1 MEFGLNIVALEF
13 PSTDVAEV
21 FVVTLCFAFFGLAFF
36 TEVTAARFFTVEGV
50 EGEDFCEFKEV
61 SQTAGTFQ
69 VLVEGT
75 FGANNVDVFVEFF
88 AECGDFLESLFEAS
102 LVTGHTNVFP
112 HDVTELTMDIV
123 NSAVTLDGKELGNLF
138 CGLLLAVFE
147 SRIRFGNLFQL
158 GASK

>member
-1 MEFGLNIVALEF
+1 MEFGLFAIALEF

-61 SQTAGTFQ
+61 SQTASTFQ

-75 FGANNVDVFVEFF
+75 FEAI
-88 AECGDFLESLFEAS
+88 SLLRFCTAVRYS
-102 LVTGHTNVFP
+102 LCLLSRFSSQGLNP
-112 HDVTELTMDIV
+112 QAL
-123 NSAVTLDGKELGNLF
+123 NLSSPIS
-138 CGLLLAVFE
+138 LRV
-147 SRIRFGNLFQL
+147 
-158 GASK
+158 